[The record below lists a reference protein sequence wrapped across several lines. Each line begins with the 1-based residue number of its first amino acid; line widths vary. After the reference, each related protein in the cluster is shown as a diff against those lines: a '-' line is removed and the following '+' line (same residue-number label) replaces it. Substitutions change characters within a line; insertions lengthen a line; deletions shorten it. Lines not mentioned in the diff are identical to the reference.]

1 MGTAMA
7 SGATL
12 DGLQGELNL
21 ALPTEPVT
29 PLEERPAPS
38 PIRVAGRLLH
48 PTLVFDTYWRFAAR
62 RQAVYQARLEGRPG
76 PWTDD
81 PILLRH
87 RFTNCYRAADRVSQF
102 LIRHVSYTGT
112 QDVPE
117 VVFRT
122 LLFKMFN
129 RVSTWQLLSGEVRE
143 ISWKDFNRSAYDDV
157 LTRAFAGGRKL
168 YSAAYVI
175 PPPRLGAE
183 RKHSNHLRL
192 LELMMTSDVG
202 GRIERGGSLRA
213 AYEVLRSYPAMGDF
227 LAYQFA
233 IDLNYSVV
241 FDFDEMEFV
250 VAGPGARDGLRKCFG
265 PAVDGIEAD
274 VIRYMADHQQEHFAR
289 LGLSFT
295 GLAGRPLQ
303 LIDCQNLFCEV
314 DKYARVAHP
323 EVSGHSGRSRI
334 KQLFQPVAEPVG
346 AWFPPK
352 WNLPA

>member
-1 MGTAMA
+1 MRHVA
-7 SGATL
+7 SF
-12 DGLQGELNL
+12 
-21 ALPTEPVT
+21 
-29 PLEERPAPS
+29 EERPAPT

-48 PTLVFDTYWRFAAR
+48 PTPVFDTYWRFAAR
-62 RQAVYQARLEGRPG
+62 RHAVYQARLEGRPG

-102 LIRHVSYTGT
+102 LIRHVSYTGV

-129 RVSTWQLLSGEVRE
+129 RVSTWELLSGEFGE
-143 ISWKDFNRSAYDDV
+143 LSWKDFDRSAYDDV
-157 LTRAFAGGRKL
+157 LTRAFDSGRKL

-175 PPPRLGAE
+175 PPPRLGAD

-192 LELMMTSDVG
+192 LELMMTTDVG
-202 GRIERGGSLRA
+202 GRIARGGSLRA
-213 AYEVLRSYPAMGDF
+213 AFEVLMSYPAMGDF

-233 IDLNYSVV
+233 IDLNYSAV

-250 VAGPGARDGLRKCFG
+250 VAGPGARDGIRKCFG
-265 PAVDGIEAD
+265 PSSDGIEAD

-289 LGLSFT
+289 LDLSFT
-295 GLAGRPLQ
+295 GLAARPLQ

-323 EVSGHSGRSRI
+323 EVAGHSGRSRI
-334 KQLFQPVAEPVG
+334 KQLFQPVPEPVG

-352 WNLPA
+352 WNLSG